1 MSKFSFSF
9 TNTIEEAIDVLIKP
23 AFYFKNLS
31 KTPEESLISLYLRC
45 LVYMGFLYIVAVL
58 GMTLFAPKEFLNPPL
73 TLLFL
78 EMPAAYLISS
88 IIVFPTLGFIYM
100 FFSWVCGGNTNWK
113 KNFKAS
119 TAIFSTFWAAL
130 FFQSFGGYVHFYL
143 GLGIGIVF
151 TAYIPFLFYLAL
163 TCYLQAPVKR
173 TAAILSGFV
182 LVLLYLQYSK
192 MDLYIKDHKVRE
204 SINLHKPIIKEE
216 EFQIEP
222 AVEEIIRKATEKA
235 KNAKE

>member
-100 FFSWVCGGNTNWK
+100 FFSWVCGGNTDWK
-113 KNFKAS
+113 KTLRPAPQSLAHSGLHYFFKVS
-119 TAIFSTFWAAL
+119 GDMFTFI
-130 FFQSFGGYVHFYL
+130 L
-143 GLGIGIVF
+143 GLELELFLPHI
-151 TAYIPFLFYLAL
+151 FLFYFIWRLL
-163 TCYLQAPVKR
+163 VIYKR
-173 TAAILSGFV
+173 RSKEPRQSFRGLCLFYCIFNILKWI
-182 LVLLYLQYSK
+182 Y
-192 MDLYIKDHKVRE
+192 
-204 SINLHKPIIKEE
+204 
-216 EFQIEP
+216 
-222 AVEEIIRKATEKA
+222 T
-235 KNAKE
+235 

>member
-100 FFSWVCGGNTNWK
+100 FFSWVCGGNTDWK
-113 KNFKAS
+113 KTLRPAPQSLAHSGLHYFFKVS
-119 TAIFSTFWAAL
+119 GDMFTFI
-130 FFQSFGGYVHFYL
+130 L
-143 GLGIGIVF
+143 GLELELFLPHI
-151 TAYIPFLFYLAL
+151 FLFYFIWRLL
-163 TCYLQAPVKR
+163 VIYKR
-173 TAAILSGFV
+173 RS
-182 LVLLYLQYSK
+182 
-192 MDLYIKDHKVRE
+192 
-204 SINLHKPIIKEE
+204 EE
-216 EFQIEP
+216 P
-222 AVEEIIRKATEKA
+222 R
-235 KNAKE
+235 